1 MQYQD
6 MISQVIIHELIHA
19 YDDCVVK
26 NMEWKNCAHHACS
39 EVPKC
44 LPHKFE
50 FSSVVSYSL
59 CFKIGGLFKTLVTWR
74 IRLRVK
80 CGDLLIISM
89 LISFFSQGIKWHIVL
104 PNAMHTLTKKVFFR
118 DTYKKK
124 VNLGGARISKSWL
137 ALVLMR
143 FLKGIVG
150 TCNILWKKLKA
161 KRTSIVKRREHIT
174 DWLTVCCSL
183 LDSS

>member
-39 EVPKC
+39 EVPEY

-59 CFKIGGLFKTLVTWR
+59 CFKIGGL
-74 IRLRVK
+74 LRVWSHE
-80 CGDLLIISM
+80 G
-89 LISFFSQGIKWHIVL
+89 
-104 PNAMHTLTKKVFFR
+104 
-118 DTYKKK
+118 
-124 VNLGGARISKSWL
+124 
-137 ALVLMR
+137 
-143 FLKGIVG
+143 
-150 TCNILWKKLKA
+150 
-161 KRTSIVKRREHIT
+161 
-174 DWLTVCCSL
+174 
-183 LDSS
+183 